1 LNEAAIFRQH
11 NAEKKLF
18 AKTISDLKLAN
29 LSAATTDSHVFK
41 STTFE
46 AAAAVVVAFENKC
59 STVVKLNLF
68 SSKYV
73 NDVFPK

>member
-18 AKTISDLKLAN
+18 AKTISDLKSAN

-41 STTFE
+41 STTI
-46 AAAAVVVAFENKC
+46 AAASVAFENKC